1 MLFRSQRQYRRG
13 FGDRDRSQQGRGG
26 DRTPQRIKDIV
37 NAALK
42 QTRLS
47 ECLNEWFGP
56 GTILTNANLPCL
68 DVRQSSGQITDIVGR
83 PAIGTPKQPV
93 PPSGRGTV
101 LVGSDVYMNPL
112 VGNSFIA
119 DIYLHETANILA
131 YQRFTNV
138 PYLDRPFR
146 GPLGGPPTAEQNAE
160 RRQGGDADIGKQFE
174 NCLEG
179 K

>member
-1 MLFRSQRQYRRG
+1 M
-13 FGDRDRSQQGRGG
+13 
-26 DRTPQRIKDIV
+26 
-37 NAALK
+37 
-42 QTRLS
+42 
-47 ECLNEWFGP
+47 
-56 GTILTNANLPCL
+56 
-68 DVRQSSGQITDIVGR
+68 
-83 PAIGTPKQPV
+83 QPV